1 MMGFN
6 FINFLII
13 FTISLPLLSA
23 LFLGINH
30 TKRNS
35 FWLLVEIGLL
45 LVSLIVLYFLGE
57 QNLSTPFYFMGEEI
71 TFSVSSTP
79 ILLYLAVLVV
89 LAVFIWRK
97 FKSKSGGLSRFH
109 LILVNIALSFGFIA
123 FLSGQFM
130 IRYIALDVVGLVAA
144 LLMIDFLED
153 KSAFEDFVLIFQVL
167 RLGDLSLLASILLI
181 NQGAGTLDISQM
193 ISFAIEM
200 PINSRTWVLAGFI
213 LAIWIKLAIWPF
225 SIWLQRA
232 QKASQDISFWVSG
245 FLMPVLGYYLLYRIS
260 PIIYSHQIFQITL
273 FIISILTIL
282 LVTIINGFGFVPFS
296 RFKFLSSVSGSIL
309 ICNVAI
315 NPKMSILFYLLGL
328 ILYRLFILLEERSII
343 KIPNIISL
351 IVPIAVN
358 SIFLWQ
364 NAARSSLL
372 IWSGWIGL
380 TVIWIL
386 GDWILKNQ
394 RKEGKDLRSAL
405 VRGKMKNI
413 GSWISNSAEWLNRNI
428 EQGVLSYAFKGS
440 FLISFAHWLHHT
452 VEVGL
457 FTDFLAN
464 FSTFF
469 QKFARFNR
477 EKIEQRLENS
487 WIWIGGKLATI
498 SEGAFK
504 ALENKVPEKADE
516 FVGDALKSV
525 EAYEKNVLKKR
536 MRWDLLWIPLILIII
551 FLFLILV

>member
-1 MMGFN
+1 M
-6 FINFLII
+6 
-13 FTISLPLLSA
+13 
-23 LFLGINH
+23 
-30 TKRNS
+30 
-35 FWLLVEIGLL
+35 
-45 LVSLIVLYFLGE
+45 
-57 QNLSTPFYFMGEEI
+57 
-71 TFSVSSTP
+71 
-79 ILLYLAVLVV
+79 
-89 LAVFIWRK
+89 
-97 FKSKSGGLSRFH
+97 
-109 LILVNIALSFGFIA
+109 
-123 FLSGQFM
+123 
-130 IRYIALDVVGLVAA
+130 
-144 LLMIDFLED
+144 
-153 KSAFEDFVLIFQVL
+153 
-167 RLGDLSLLASILLI
+167 
-181 NQGAGTLDISQM
+181 
-193 ISFAIEM
+193 
-200 PINSRTWVLAGFI
+200 
-213 LAIWIKLAIWPF
+213 
-225 SIWLQRA
+225 
-232 QKASQDISFWVSG
+232 
-245 FLMPVLGYYLLYRIS
+245 
-260 PIIYSHQIFQITL
+260 
-273 FIISILTIL
+273 
-282 LVTIINGFGFVPFS
+282 
-296 RFKFLSSVSGSIL
+296 
-309 ICNVAI
+309 
-315 NPKMSILFYLLGL
+315 
-328 ILYRLFILLEERSII
+328 
-343 KIPNIISL
+343 
-351 IVPIAVN
+351 PIAVN

-428 EQGVLSYAFKGS
+428 EQGVLSYVFKGS
-440 FLISFAHWLHHT
+440 LLISFAHWLHHT

-477 EKIEQRLENS
+477 EKIEQRLEDS

-536 MRWDLLWIPLILIII
+536 MRWDLLWIPWILIII

>member
-1 MMGFN
+1 MGFN
-6 FINFLII
+6 FFNFLIL
-13 FTISLPLLSA
+13 FTIGLPLLSA
-23 LFLGINH
+23 LILGINH

-35 FWLLVEIGLL
+35 FWILVEIGLL

-89 LAVFIWRK
+89 LGVFIWRK
-97 FKSKSGGLSRFH
+97 FKSKSGGGSRFH

-153 KSAFEDFVLIFQVL
+153 KSAFEDFVVIFQVL

-200 PINSRTWVLAGFI
+200 PITSRTWVLAGFI

-260 PIIYSHQIFQITL
+260 PIIYSHQIFRITL
-273 FIISILTIL
+273 LIISILTIL

-309 ICNVAI
+309 ICTVAI

-394 RKEGKDLRSAL
+394 RNEGKDLRSAL
-405 VRGKMKNI
+405 VRGNMKNI

-440 FLISFAHWLHHT
+440 LLISFAHWLHHT

-498 SEGAFK
+498 SEGAFT